1 MSECLRTYGPQIIR
15 VPQLQ
20 IEDWAWLVVPS
31 YKLQNYH
38 KCAQQCPA
46 APSNAPGRHLGQHPD
61 GAPWSTR
68 VKTSDVSS
76 PSLGPPACP
85 SEDNFTRLEP
95 ARKLKFL
102 GNLISIFTLKTT
114 YILEYWSQYQ
124 ELSIGTKHSLIHLQI
139 FNWQDTCPL
148 QDQNS
153 NWRLTPKELTKI
165 HIIDTNQ

>member
-1 MSECLRTYGPQIIR
+1 MVSGS
-15 VPQLQ
+15 QLQ
-20 IEDWAWLVVPS
+20 VA
-31 YKLQNYH
+31 KL
-38 KCAQQCPA
+38 AQMCPA
-46 APSNAPGRHLGQHPD
+46 APSSAQWRPAVASSAQQEPAMASGNPGQSPGQNPGQHPGQHPD

-114 YILEYWSQYQ
+114 YILEY
-124 ELSIGTKHSLIHLQI
+124 
-139 FNWQDTCPL
+139 
-148 QDQNS
+148 
-153 NWRLTPKELTKI
+153 
-165 HIIDTNQ
+165 